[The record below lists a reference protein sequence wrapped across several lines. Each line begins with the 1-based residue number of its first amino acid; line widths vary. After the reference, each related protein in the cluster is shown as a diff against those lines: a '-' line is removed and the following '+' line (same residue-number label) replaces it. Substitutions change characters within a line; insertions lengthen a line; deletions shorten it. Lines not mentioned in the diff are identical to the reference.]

1 MNFSKQN
8 KQIYKS
14 ELSTKE
20 KETNIVLCIV
30 FLLVL
35 ILSPLLEII
44 L

>member
-14 ELSTKE
+14 DLTTKE
-20 KETNIVLCIV
+20 KATNIFLCVL

-35 ILSPLLEII
+35 ILSPLLETI

>member
-20 KETNIVLCIV
+20 KATNIVLCIL

-35 ILSPLLEII
+35 ILSPLLETI

>member
-1 MNFSKQN
+1 MNLSKQN

-20 KETNIVLCIV
+20 KLNNIILCIL

-35 ILSPLLEII
+35 IFSPLLETIF
-44 L
+44 

>member
-14 ELSTKE
+14 ELSIKE
-20 KETNIVLCIV
+20 KATNIVLCIV

>member
-1 MNFSKQN
+1 MNLSKQN

-20 KETNIVLCIV
+20 KVFNVALCIL
-30 FLLVL
+30 FLLIL
-35 ILSPLLEII
+35 IFSPLLETI

>member
-1 MNFSKQN
+1 MNLSKQN

-14 ELSTKE
+14 DLTTKE
-20 KETNIVLCIV
+20 KTTNVVLCIL

>member
-1 MNFSKQN
+1 MNLSKQN

-20 KETNIVLCIV
+20 KATNIILCIL

-35 ILSPLLEII
+35 TFSPLLETI